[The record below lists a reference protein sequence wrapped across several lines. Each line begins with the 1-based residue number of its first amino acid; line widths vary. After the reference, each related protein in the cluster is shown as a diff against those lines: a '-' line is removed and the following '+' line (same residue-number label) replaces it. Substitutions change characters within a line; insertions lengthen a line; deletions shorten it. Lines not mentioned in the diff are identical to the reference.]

1 MATEP
6 EHQQEDPM
14 SSTRR
19 VSLKKRYPFSGK
31 RSRNVG
37 GNTIPVSDMVA
48 RGTHGDMVANGQV
61 VAVAPAVC
69 ADAKTPTH
77 NGSPI
82 PVVLTTSAYAAC
94 VRPGA
99 APEVVALCLH
109 DLMLRFTE
117 AVRRQTGPRTGVLTF
132 RAPFVR
138 DGQPVPFRAVATRSG
153 TGHRI
158 TICLAPSH

>member
-1 MATEP
+1 
-6 EHQQEDPM
+6 M
-14 SSTRR
+14 SRMRR
-19 VSLKKRYPFSGK
+19 VSLKKLYAFSAR
-31 RSRNVG
+31 RSRDVG
-37 GNTIPVSDMVA
+37 GNIAPLSDMVT
-48 RGTHGDMVANGQV
+48 RGTHADLVANGQM

-77 NGSPI
+77 NGNPI
-82 PVVLTTSAYAAC
+82 PVVLSASAYAAC

-99 APEVVALCLH
+99 APEVVALCLYS
-109 DLMLRFTE
+109 LMLRFTE

-132 RAPFVR
+132 RSPFVQ

-158 TICLAPSH
+158 TICLAPTH